1 MEFLLMRRQLK
12 IVTSVL
18 TLLVSCSLITATTLK
33 EMYDLAPAQNGYDR
47 YIVLETGVTYSGGLL
62 IGNVFFPAT
71 NELVG
76 GEEQDVRIVGN
87 GAILDLEGE
96 QLIISY
102 SDNRL
107 DIDDCIILNG
117 NIRYRGINTADHQVQ
132 PVGSVRNVTFY
143 QPHDY
148 GVRLQGSGDGITL
161 EWNLVVDVIDTG
173 DEWIYTTGYAS
184 SWLPTGTSFA
194 PSGQP
199 GYYGVPAVNDNWTF
213 HSDADLNADSLTHF
227 VLLCE
232 YG

>member
-1 MEFLLMRRQLK
+1 MNRLL
-12 IVTSVL
+12 IPVH
-18 TLLVSCSLITATTLK
+18 TLLLLCALSSLAAATTLK
-33 EMYDLAPAQNGYDR
+33 EMYDLAPSQGEYDR
-47 YIVLETGVTYSGGLL
+47 FIELETGVVYTGGLL
-62 IGNVFFPAT
+62 IGNVFYPAT

-87 GAILDLEGE
+87 GAILDLQGE

-102 SDNRL
+102 CDNRL
-107 DIDDCIILNG
+107 DIDDCVIING
-117 NIRYRGINTADHQVQ
+117 NIRYRGINTFDHQVQ

-148 GVRLQGSGDGITL
+148 GVRLQGSGAGITL

-184 SWLPTGTSFA
+184 SWLPTGTSYA

-199 GYYGVPAVNDNWTF
+199 GYYGVPVIYDNWTF
-213 HSDADLNADSLTHF
+213 HSDDVLNDDPLTHF
-227 VLLCE
+227 IMLCE